1 MIDPTLSE
9 PLVPPR
15 FVFRFSLP
23 CGKREPLW
31 SDKGLEPKYRL
42 ASFADMD
49 AAPTPAEVR
58 AAWSQAGLAFSVLVT
73 GKRQPPWCRAS
84 RPDESDGLQ
93 LWIDT
98 RDVHNVHRAGRF
110 CHRFLFMPTGAGTRL
125 DQPVAQWLPINRA
138 REQPRAIA
146 VGQLQV
152 RSQKRSDGYSLDIL
166 IPAEALTGFDPAE
179 HPRLGFNY
187 ALTDRE
193 LGPQTL
199 SVGSPLPFEED
210 PSLWPSLELIV

>member
-1 MIDPTLSE
+1 
-9 PLVPPR
+9 
-15 FVFRFSLP
+15 
-23 CGKREPLW
+23 
-31 SDKGLEPKYRL
+31 
-42 ASFADMD
+42 
-49 AAPTPAEVR
+49 
-58 AAWSQAGLAFSVLVT
+58 
-73 GKRQPPWCRAS
+73 
-84 RPDESDGLQ
+84 
-93 LWIDT
+93 
-98 RDVHNVHRAGRF
+98 
-110 CHRFLFMPTGAGTRL
+110 MPTGAGTRL

-152 RSQKRSDGYSLDIL
+152 RSQKRSDGYLLEIL

-210 PSLWPSLELIV
+210 PSLWPSLELIA